1 LVKKG
6 NAVLTILLLC
16 TVLVAACGQGAT
28 ARATPGG
35 DKIKVLAI
43 ESFLADIAQNVAGDI
58 LDVGALIPIGVDP
71 HSFQPTPR
79 DVAKVTESDVLIVNG
94 AGFEGFLEELL
105 QNAGGTH
112 QAIEA
117 AAGLTSRSA
126 REGETAVM
134 SGEGSKIHDAGD
146 PHFWLDPHLVVRYV
160 ENIRDGLSQADPGH
174 AEAYAANAETYI
186 ARLQDLDTWIAA
198 QVKQVPEDRR
208 LVVTNHESLGYFADR
223 YGFRVIGTILPSV
236 SSSAESSAQGLA
248 RLVDSIK
255 ATGAVA
261 IFLETGSNSQLARQI
276 AQESGVKVVTELY
289 SHSLSKADGPAPT
302 YIDMM
307 RYNAMTIVNAIK

>member
-1 LVKKG
+1 
-6 NAVLTILLLC
+6 
-16 TVLVAACGQGAT
+16 
-28 ARATPGG
+28 
-35 DKIKVLAI
+35 
-43 ESFLADIAQNVAGDI
+43 
-58 LDVGALIPIGVDP
+58 
-71 HSFQPTPR
+71 
-79 DVAKVTESDVLIVNG
+79 
-94 AGFEGFLEELL
+94 
-105 QNAGGTH
+105 
-112 QAIEA
+112 
-117 AAGLTSRSA
+117 
-126 REGETAVM
+126 
-134 SGEGSKIHDAGD
+134 
-146 PHFWLDPHLVVRYV
+146 
-160 ENIRDGLSQADPGH
+160 LSQADPGH